1 MNYSSRQLC
10 ANIFFRGTRIDQFF
24 ANIFFRGTRIKNK
37 NVIHIANVY
46 VLERIRTRG
55 RGGGGGASLFLSRP
69 CNIPICLC
77 GNFFRLYFM

>member
-24 ANIFFRGTRIKNK
+24 ANIFFRGTRNKNK
-37 NVIHIANVY
+37 NVIHIVNAY

-55 RGGGGGASLFLSRP
+55 GGGEGASLFLSRP
-69 CNIPICLC
+69 WIIPIYLC

>member
-55 RGGGGGASLFLSRP
+55 RGGGGVPVSSSPVPGLSP
-69 CNIPICLC
+69 FIYVVT
-77 GNFFRLYFM
+77 FFVYIS

>member
-55 RGGGGGASLFLSRP
+55 GGGCQSLPLPSLDYP
-69 CNIPICLC
+69 HL
-77 GNFFRLYFM
+77 FMW